1 MKNRSAILWALGRVR
16 KRIPALLL
24 LTLSHIFSAL
34 LGVMFALGTRQVID
48 TAVAGD
54 RDAFYRACLIQGCI
68 ILGSLL
74 SLTLTR
80 HLREHMTHLLNRDWK
95 RDLLSVLLHGD
106 YTAVSGYH
114 SAELIN
120 RMNNDVRTLD
130 DGLLGI
136 VPSLCSML
144 TKLIAAFL
152 VLLNLEP
159 VFTLLLM
166 AAGVAVVVAT
176 ALMRRRLK
184 GMHKQ
189 VSEANG
195 KVSGFF
201 QETLEKLL
209 MVQAMD
215 VSAEMERRSDQL
227 LEDRFR
233 IQRKRKNISLFA
245 NTSISIMSYAASFIS
260 LVWCAFGLL
269 RGQLT
274 FGSLTAV
281 TQLVSQLQNPFVS
294 LSAIIPQYIAASAAA
309 ERILELAELEQEP
322 APAAE
327 DPQALYRRMDAI
339 CAEHLTFSY
348 DRDNIL
354 QDAAFRLP
362 KGSFSVITGPSGIGK
377 STLLKLLLGIFR
389 PESGMLYTECGQ
401 QRYPLDRSSRRL
413 FAYVPQ
419 GNLLLSGTLRDNLTI
434 VRPDATEDEIAQAIY
449 ASAMD
454 EYLPSLPM
462 GLDTVIGESAAGLSE
477 GQAQRLAIARAIL
490 GGAPVLLL
498 DESTSA
504 LDAQT
509 EETVLQ
515 RIRALPDRT
524 CIAVTHRPAAIALC
538 DWNLEMDGKSIL
550 MKKISHSAK

>member
-1 MKNRSAILWALGRVR
+1 MKNKSAIIWALSRVR

-24 LTLSHIFSAL
+24 LTVSHILSAL

-48 TAVAGD
+48 TAVSGD
-54 RDAFYRACLIQGCI
+54 RDAFFQACLIQGGI
-68 ILGSLL
+68 ILGSLIF
-74 SLTLTR
+74 LTLSR
-80 HLREHMTHLLNRDWK
+80 HLREHLSQVLNRDWK

-106 YTAVSGYH
+106 YSAVSKYH

-136 VPSLCSML
+136 VPNLCSMI

-152 VLLNLEP
+152 VLLGLEP

-166 AAGVAVVVAT
+166 AAGLAIVLAT

-201 QETLEKLL
+201 QEALEKLL

-215 VSAEMERRSDQL
+215 VSVEMERRSDEL
-227 LEDRFR
+227 LEARLQM
-233 IQRKRKNISLFA
+233 QRKRKNISLFA
-245 NTSISIMSYAASFIS
+245 NTSVSVMSYAASFIA

-269 RGQLT
+269 RGQLS

-309 ERILELAELEQEP
+309 ERIMELAELEQEP
-322 APAAE
+322 APVAE
-327 DPQALYRRMDAI
+327 DPTTLYARLDAI

-348 DRDNIL
+348 DRDDIL
-354 QDAAFRLP
+354 RDAAFRLP
-362 KGSFSVITGPSGIGK
+362 KGSFAVITGPSGIGK
-377 STLLKLLLGIFR
+377 STLLKLLLGIFQ
-389 PESGMLYTECGQ
+389 PESGSLYMDCSQEK
-401 QRYPLDRSSRRL
+401 RPLDRSTRRM

-434 VRPDATEDEIAQAIY
+434 VKPDASEEEIALAVY
-449 ASAMD
+449 TSAMD
-454 EYLPSLPM
+454 EYLPQLPQ
-462 GLDTVIGESAAGLSE
+462 GLDTVIGESGAGLSE
-477 GQAQRLAIARAIL
+477 GQAQRLAIARAVL
-490 GGAPVLLL
+490 GCAPILLL

-538 DWNLEMDGKSIL
+538 DWNLEMDERTIL
-550 MKKISHSAK
+550 MKKISHKSQ